1 MFSLE
6 TVKVKTPFCNNDAAV
21 ITFNDNES
29 NIDGKIIRPQ
39 QNSIS
44 ILFNPFT
51 PSIGLLLGNY
61 TIIYEK
67 HITDYGIR
75 VTLTFHEL
83 VDQWNYT
90 SVWSCL
96 WTFNTKSYYHLNNY
110 VLLCLVVFLST
121 KI

>member
-21 ITFNDNES
+21 ITCNDNKS
-29 NIDGKIIRPQ
+29 NIDGKIIRPHQ
-39 QNSIS
+39 KSLS

-67 HITDYGIR
+67 NIPDYSIR

-83 VDQWNYT
+83 VD
-90 SVWSCL
+90 
-96 WTFNTKSYYHLNNY
+96 FNGTTLQCGHKYMFIDFQYRG
-110 VLLCLVVFLST
+110 
-121 KI
+121 K